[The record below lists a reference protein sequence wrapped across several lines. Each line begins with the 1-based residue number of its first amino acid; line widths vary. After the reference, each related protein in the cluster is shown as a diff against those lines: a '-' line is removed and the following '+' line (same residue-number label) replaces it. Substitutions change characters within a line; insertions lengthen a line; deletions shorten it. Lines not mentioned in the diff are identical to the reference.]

1 MNYIVL
7 TLIITKFLSLFLG
20 MTIAYLSYRIGK
32 RYDNQFMLTLSIG
45 FTLISIGSFIELVL
59 IGLNLDINLVHL
71 LESLVLIVGLGIIAY
86 TLILRK

>member
-7 TLIITKFLSLFLG
+7 TMIITKFLSLFLG
-20 MTIAYLSYRIGK
+20 MTIAYLSYKVGK
-32 RYDNQFMLTLSIG
+32 RYDNKFMLTLSIG

>member
-7 TLIITKFLSLFLG
+7 TMIITKFLSLFLG
-20 MTIAYLSYRIGK
+20 MTIAYLSYKVGK
-32 RYDNQFMLTLSIG
+32 RYDNKFILTLSIG

>member
-20 MTIAYLSYRIGK
+20 MTIAYLSYKVGK
-32 RYDNQFMLTLSIG
+32 RYDNKFMLTLSIG

-59 IGLNLDINLVHL
+59 IGLNLDVNLVHL

>member
-7 TLIITKFLSLFLG
+7 TMIITKFLSLFLG
-20 MTIAYLSYRIGK
+20 MTIAYLSYKVGK
-32 RYDNQFMLTLSIG
+32 RYDNKFMLTLSIG

-59 IGLNLDINLVHL
+59 IGLNLDVNLVHL
-71 LESLVLIVGLGIIAY
+71 LESLVLIAGLGIIAY

>member
-7 TLIITKFLSLFLG
+7 TMIITKFLSLFLG
-20 MTIAYLSYRIGK
+20 MTIAYLSYKVGK
-32 RYDNQFMLTLSIG
+32 RYDNKFMLTLSIG

-59 IGLNLDINLVHL
+59 IGLNLDVNLVHL